1 MRTTNNRIHIPS
13 ALSALIA
20 TVAIMVMS
28 VFPSA
33 LAYADGGSAP
43 TVPVQVSKVDADGT
57 ALKGAQLRISHKDAN
72 GADVIDAEWTSDG
85 TVHTADLPAGDYTLT
100 ETTAPEGYDK
110 AADQTFTV
118 KAPENPAPTDYS
130 FTTQSSL
137 TSGAL
142 VSKDASKTVSPVYC
156 FNLRKS
162 SPTSGLDYTRVE
174 GSATAFSQLAQRARP
189 GTDLYQ
195 DVLRV
200 LYNGYPNNKAG
211 IQQKYNLSDLEFAE
225 ATQYAIWY
233 YTDSRPIVPHP
244 YSDAVQALV
253 DSTANIPS
261 GQTLDK
267 DIQRS
272 ISESAGYRIPSGHPA
287 GQLDHGRPEDPGPD
301 ADAVSADD
309 SDSAE
314 HAEHAEHAVSAEHT
328 CAERSGEASGED
340 AAEAVQDDH
349 HPTTGQEPVEY
360 RQQRH
365 HPRDRGRNRPCGRRS
380 PCSRASSHELNT
392 IRSSSVVGVC
402 PRTQAHPHNACK
414 DRSWDIEEHQGPG
427 KRVNAQHAHPLLPV
441 RYGDLGPGC
450 KRDHSS
456 LRAIW
461 RSSPK
466 STVRRPCPNVAIWV
480 NVS

>member
-33 LAYADGGSAP
+33 LAYADGGCAP

-85 TVHTADLPAGDYTLT
+85 TVHTANLPAGDYTLT

-118 KAPENPAPTDYS
+118 KAPEDPAPTDYS

-200 LYNGYPNNKAG
+200 LYNGYPNTKQVSN
-211 IQQKYNLSDLEFAE
+211 
-225 ATQYAIWY
+225 
-233 YTDSRPIVPHP
+233 R
-244 YSDAVQALV
+244 
-253 DSTANIPS
+253 STI
-261 GQTLDK
+261 
-267 DIQRS
+267 
-272 ISESAGYRIPSGHPA
+272 
-287 GQLDHGRPEDPGPD
+287 
-301 ADAVSADD
+301 
-309 SDSAE
+309 
-314 HAEHAEHAVSAEHT
+314 
-328 CAERSGEASGED
+328 
-340 AAEAVQDDH
+340 
-349 HPTTGQEPVEY
+349 
-360 RQQRH
+360 
-365 HPRDRGRNRPCGRRS
+365 
-380 PCSRASSHELNT
+380 
-392 IRSSSVVGVC
+392 
-402 PRTQAHPHNACK
+402 
-414 DRSWDIEEHQGPG
+414 
-427 KRVNAQHAHPLLPV
+427 
-441 RYGDLGPGC
+441 
-450 KRDHSS
+450 
-456 LRAIW
+456 
-461 RSSPK
+461 
-466 STVRRPCPNVAIWV
+466 
-480 NVS
+480 

>member
-20 TVAIMVMS
+20 TVAIMVVS

-233 YTDSRPIVPHP
+233 YTDSRPVVPHP
-244 YSDAVQALV
+244 YS
-253 DSTANIPS
+253 
-261 GQTLDK
+261 
-267 DIQRS
+267 
-272 ISESAGYRIPSGHPA
+272 
-287 GQLDHGRPEDPGPD
+287 
-301 ADAVSADD
+301 DAVSADD

-314 HAEHAEHAVSAEHT
+314 HSEHAEHAVSAEHT

-340 AAEAVQDDH
+340 AAEAVQGDH

-402 PRTQAHPHNACK
+402 PRTQAHPHT
-414 DRSWDIEEHQGPG
+414 
-427 KRVNAQHAHPLLPV
+427 V
-441 RYGDLGPGC
+441 
-450 KRDHSS
+450 
-456 LRAIW
+456 
-461 RSSPK
+461 
-466 STVRRPCPNVAIWV
+466 STVRNPVRRSWASQITVPKNEDESQRRPIIR
-480 NVS
+480 

>member
-20 TVAIMVMS
+20 TVAIMVVS

-211 IQQKYNLSDLEFAE
+211 IQQKYNPTE
-225 ATQYAIWY
+225 
-233 YTDSRPIVPHP
+233 
-244 YSDAVQALV
+244 VQ
-253 DSTANIPS
+253 S
-261 GQTLDK
+261 
-267 DIQRS
+267 
-272 ISESAGYRIPSGHPA
+272 
-287 GQLDHGRPEDPGPD
+287 
-301 ADAVSADD
+301 
-309 SDSAE
+309 
-314 HAEHAEHAVSAEHT
+314 
-328 CAERSGEASGED
+328 ERSGVRGGDSVCDLVLHRLPSGRAASLF
-340 AAEAVQDDH
+340 
-349 HPTTGQEPVEY
+349 
-360 RQQRH
+360 R
-365 HPRDRGRNRPCGRRS
+365 RRS
-380 PCSRASSHELNT
+380 
-392 IRSSSVVGVC
+392 G
-402 PRTQAHPHNACK
+402 
-414 DRSWDIEEHQGPG
+414 
-427 KRVNAQHAHPLLPV
+427 
-441 RYGDLGPGC
+441 LG
-450 KRDHSS
+450 
-456 LRAIW
+456 
-461 RSSPK
+461 
-466 STVRRPCPNVAIWV
+466 
-480 NVS
+480 

>member
-261 GQTLDK
+261 GQTLDIYK
-267 DIQRS
+267 TSNDQYQNLLATEFHQATPPVSLIMVGQKTQ
-272 ISESAGYRIPSGHPA
+272 APTPTPS
-287 GQLDHGRPEDPGPD
+287 Q
-301 ADAVSADD
+301 
-309 SDSAE
+309 
-314 HAEHAEHAVSAEHT
+314 
-328 CAERSGEASGED
+328 
-340 AAEAVQDDH
+340 
-349 HPTTGQEPVEY
+349 PTTPTQPSTPSTPSQPSTPAQNAPVKPLEKTP
-360 RQQRH
+360 QKPSKVTTTQ
-365 HPRDRGRNRPCGRRS
+365 PQVKNLSNTGSNVTILAIVAVIALCGRRS

>member
-156 FNLRKS
+156 FNLR
-162 SPTSGLDYTRVE
+162 
-174 GSATAFSQLAQRARP
+174 
-189 GTDLYQ
+189 
-195 DVLRV
+195 
-200 LYNGYPNNKAG
+200 
-211 IQQKYNLSDLEFAE
+211 
-225 ATQYAIWY
+225 
-233 YTDSRPIVPHP
+233 
-244 YSDAVQALV
+244 
-253 DSTANIPS
+253 
-261 GQTLDK
+261 
-267 DIQRS
+267 
-272 ISESAGYRIPSGHPA
+272 
-287 GQLDHGRPEDPGPD
+287 
-301 ADAVSADD
+301 
-309 SDSAE
+309 
-314 HAEHAEHAVSAEHT
+314 
-328 CAERSGEASGED
+328 
-340 AAEAVQDDH
+340 
-349 HPTTGQEPVEY
+349 
-360 RQQRH
+360 
-365 HPRDRGRNRPCGRRS
+365 
-380 PCSRASSHELNT
+380 
-392 IRSSSVVGVC
+392 
-402 PRTQAHPHNACK
+402 
-414 DRSWDIEEHQGPG
+414 
-427 KRVNAQHAHPLLPV
+427 
-441 RYGDLGPGC
+441 
-450 KRDHSS
+450 
-456 LRAIW
+456 
-461 RSSPK
+461 
-466 STVRRPCPNVAIWV
+466 
-480 NVS
+480 

>member
-1 MRTTNNRIHIPS
+1 
-13 ALSALIA
+13 
-20 TVAIMVMS
+20 MVVS

-211 IQQKYNLSDLEFAE
+211 IQQKYNLSDLEFAK

-233 YTDSRPIVPHP
+233 TPTPV
-244 YSDAVQALV
+244 
-253 DSTANIPS
+253 
-261 GQTLDK
+261 
-267 DIQRS
+267 RS
-272 ISESAGYRIPSGHPA
+272 CRIPIPTPF
-287 GQLDHGRPEDPGPD
+287 RPWLTARRTFLRDRPWT
-301 ADAVSADD
+301 S
-309 SDSAE
+309 
-314 HAEHAEHAVSAEHT
+314 T
-328 CAERSGEASGED
+328 R
-340 AAEAVQDDH
+340 
-349 HPTTGQEPVEY
+349 HPTINIRICWLP
-360 RQQRH
+360 
-365 HPRDRGRNRPCGRRS
+365 NSIRPPRRS
-380 PCSRASSHELNT
+380 A
-392 IRSSSVVGVC
+392 
-402 PRTQAHPHNACK
+402 
-414 DRSWDIEEHQGPG
+414 
-427 KRVNAQHAHPLLPV
+427 
-441 RYGDLGPGC
+441 
-450 KRDHSS
+450 
-456 LRAIW
+456 
-461 RSSPK
+461 
-466 STVRRPCPNVAIWV
+466 
-480 NVS
+480 